1 MSGIQLPDGCK
12 LAINWKK
19 DNDVTIYWHDIVKF
33 VFYLAVLLLSS
44 LVTGPSFMSVSWL
57 VMELWKFLFI
67 KDLPEIWKL
76 EISPS
81 GFCPESVDCGKLG
94 IPNMAQMS
102 LIKSYWM
109 LQNAI
114 VTAFNVSELL
124 TLIWVGLLWV
134 VCVWGGGWGGWR
146 EGGWWGHEIWY
157 VHTQP
162 YVVSGN
168 IPFTTKAVLILLMSA
183 SFFFLQISF
192 FFSKII
198 PLLKTIVWELC

>member
-19 DNDVTIYWHDIVKF
+19 DNGVTIYWHDIVKF

-134 VCVWGGGWGGWR
+134 VCVWGMGGGGVK
-146 EGGWWGHEIWY
+146 GGRMVGTWNLVCTYTAICSFRKYTFYYQGRLNFAD
-157 VHTQP
+157 
-162 YVVSGN
+162 VS
-168 IPFTTKAVLILLMSA
+168 F
-183 SFFFLQISF
+183 FFFLQISF
-192 FFSKII
+192 FFLQK
-198 PLLKTIVWELC
+198 